1 MAVALSAAA
10 LYDVEALRGTV
21 DEMKTRQNELVRQL
35 VSVSNASAL
44 NSQNIRRLRGALV
57 MLEANILSLGHVS
70 KLEAVV
76 LAVVEEV
83 QQFFS
88 GLDDLLSG
96 RLTLSL
102 VSEEVVYSMFME
114 FRAAAIGD
122 YKCPNLH

>member
-1 MAVALSAAA
+1 
-10 LYDVEALRGTV
+10 
-21 DEMKTRQNELVRQL
+21 
-35 VSVSNASAL
+35 
-44 NSQNIRRLRGALV
+44 

-102 VSEEVVYSMFME
+102 VSEEVVSNEFME
-114 FRAAAIGD
+114 LLGCR
-122 YKCPNLH
+122 N